1 MIKQKDL
8 QAGLVVPGLIDI
20 LIDSNFL
27 KLINI
32 KTYSIISIFFFSC
45 WTFSQT
51 TKIKQLESQRL
62 LIKKEIENIN
72 SLLFNNSK
80 TTKIAYNDLENIS
93 IRILKNQE
101 LIRLTNQQINILTNE
116 IDKKNDSID
125 FLKSEIIQVRKQYS
139 LMIKNSY
146 KSKLKESRLMFLLS
160 SDDFLQALKR
170 TRYINQFSEDRKRV
184 ADKISNS
191 INLLDQKITMLN
203 SLKSDK
209 NNLLKQ
215 NKENQINLKAEEKS
229 KERLISGL
237 RRKEKAYKKQIN
249 DKQKISINLDKEID
263 RLIKEAIRK
272 SNNESNN
279 NIFKLTPEARAL
291 SEKFSA
297 NKGNLP
303 WPVVRGVVIRK
314 FGLQPHPVVRTTK
327 IQSNGLVIATTK
339 DAEIRAVFNG
349 FVLSI
354 LKFKGSNITVLIQH
368 GSYITAYKNI
378 DEVYVEKGEKVSA
391 LQKIGKV
398 FDPKDGSKSTLQFSI
413 FNNTKAI
420 DPYIW
425 IVK

>member
-1 MIKQKDL
+1 MKQKDL

-27 KLINI
+27 KLVNI
-32 KTYSIISIFFFSC
+32 KTYSLIFIFFFSS
-45 WTFSQT
+45 WAFSQT
-51 TKIKQLESQRL
+51 TKIKQLESQRI

-72 SLLFNNSK
+72 ALLFDNSK

-93 IRILKNQE
+93 IRIYKNQE
-101 LIRLTNQQINILTNE
+101 LIKLTNQQINILTNE

-125 FLKSEIIQVRKQYS
+125 FLESEIKQVREQYS

-170 TRYINQFSEDRKRV
+170 TRYINQFSKDRKRV
-184 ADKISNS
+184 ANKISNS
-191 INLLDQKITMLN
+191 IKLLDKKIVTLD

-215 NKENQINLKAEEKS
+215 NEENQINLEAEEKS

-249 DKQKISINLDKEID
+249 EKQKISINLDKEID

-272 SNNESNN
+272 SNDESDNN
-279 NIFKLTPEARAL
+279 LFKLTPEARAL

-303 WPVVRGVVIRK
+303 WPVERGAVIQK

-339 DAEIRAVFNG
+339 DAEIRTVFNG
-349 FVLSI
+349 TVLSI
-354 LKFKGSNITVLIQH
+354 LKFKGSNITVLVQH
-368 GSYITAYKNI
+368 GSYITAYKII
-378 DEVYVEKGEKVSA
+378 DEIYIEKGEKVSA

-398 FDPKDGSKSTLQFSI
+398 FNPKDGSKSTLQFSI

-420 DPYIW
+420 DPYTW

>member
-1 MIKQKDL
+1 M
-8 QAGLVVPGLIDI
+8 VVPGLIDI

-125 FLKSEIIQVRKQYS
+125 FLKSEIKQVRKQYS

-209 NNLLKQ
+209 KNLLKQ
-215 NKENQINLKAEEKS
+215 NKENQINLKSEEKS

-279 NIFKLTPEARAL
+279 NIFKLTPESRAL

>member
-1 MIKQKDL
+1 MKQKDL

-32 KTYSIISIFFFSC
+32 KTYSLIFIFFFSS
-45 WTFSQT
+45 WAFTQT
-51 TKIKQLESQRL
+51 TKIKQLESQRI
-62 LIKKEIENIN
+62 LIKKEIGNIN
-72 SLLFNNSK
+72 ALLFDNSK

-93 IRILKNQE
+93 IRIYKNQE
-101 LIRLTNQQINILTNE
+101 LIKLTNQQINILTNE

-125 FLKSEIIQVRKQYS
+125 FLESEIKQVREQYS

-170 TRYINQFSEDRKRV
+170 SRYINQFSKDRKRV
-184 ADKISNS
+184 ANKISNS
-191 INLLDQKITMLN
+191 IKLLDKKIVTLD

-215 NKENQINLKAEEKS
+215 NEENQINLEAEEKS

-237 RRKEKAYKKQIN
+237 RRKEKTYKKQIN
-249 DKQKISINLDKEID
+249 EKQKISINLDKEID

-272 SNNESNN
+272 SNDESDNN
-279 NIFKLTPEARAL
+279 LFKLTPEARAL

-303 WPVVRGVVIRK
+303 WPVERGAVIQK

-339 DAEIRAVFNG
+339 DAEIRTVFNG
-349 FVLSI
+349 TILSI
-354 LKFKGSNITVLIQH
+354 LKFKGSNITVLVQH

-398 FDPKDGSKSTLQFSI
+398 FNPKDGSKSTLQFSI

-420 DPYIW
+420 DPYMW

>member
-1 MIKQKDL
+1 MKQKDL

-32 KTYSIISIFFFSC
+32 KTYSLIFIFFFHS
-45 WTFSQT
+45 WAFSQT
-51 TKIKQLESQRL
+51 TKIKQLESQRI

-72 SLLFNNSK
+72 ALLFDNSK

-93 IRILKNQE
+93 IRIYKNQE
-101 LIRLTNQQINILTNE
+101 LIKLTNQQINILTNE

-125 FLKSEIIQVRKQYS
+125 FLESEIKQVREQYS

-170 TRYINQFSEDRKRV
+170 SRYINQFSKDRKRV
-184 ADKISNS
+184 ANKISNS
-191 INLLDQKITMLN
+191 IKLLDKKIVTLD

-209 NNLLKQ
+209 NNLLTQ
-215 NKENQINLKAEEKS
+215 NEENQINLEAEEKS

-249 DKQKISINLDKEID
+249 EKQKISINLDKEID

-272 SNNESNN
+272 SNDESDNN
-279 NIFKLTPEARAL
+279 LFKLTPEARAL

-303 WPVVRGVVIRK
+303 WPVERGAVIQK

-339 DAEIRAVFNG
+339 DAEIRTVFNG
-349 FVLSI
+349 TVLSI
-354 LKFKGSNITVLIQH
+354 LKFKGSNITVLVQH

-398 FDPKDGSKSTLQFSI
+398 FNPKDGSKSTLQFSI

-420 DPYIW
+420 DPYMW

>member
-1 MIKQKDL
+1 MKQKDL

-32 KTYSIISIFFFSC
+32 KTYSLIFIFFFSS
-45 WTFSQT
+45 WAFTQT
-51 TKIKQLESQRL
+51 TKIEQLESQRI
-62 LIKKEIENIN
+62 LIKKEIGNIN
-72 SLLFNNSK
+72 ALLFDNSK

-93 IRILKNQE
+93 IRIYKNQE
-101 LIRLTNQQINILTNE
+101 LIKLTNQQINILTNE

-125 FLKSEIIQVRKQYS
+125 FLESEIKQVREQYS
-139 LMIKNSY
+139 QMIKNSY

-170 TRYINQFSEDRKRV
+170 SRYINQFSKDRKRV
-184 ADKISNS
+184 ANKISNS
-191 INLLDQKITMLN
+191 IKLLDKKIVTLN

-215 NKENQINLKAEEKS
+215 NQENQINLEAEEKS

-237 RRKEKAYKKQIN
+237 RRKEKTYKKQIN
-249 DKQKISINLDKEID
+249 EKQKISINLDKEID

-272 SNNESNN
+272 SNDESDN

-303 WPVVRGVVIRK
+303 WPVERGAVIQK

-339 DAEIRAVFNG
+339 DAEIRTVFNG
-349 FVLSI
+349 TILSI
-354 LKFKGSNITVLIQH
+354 LKFKGSNITVLVQH

-398 FDPKDGSKSTLQFSI
+398 FNPKDGSKSTLQFSI

-420 DPYIW
+420 DPYMW

>member
-1 MIKQKDL
+1 MKQKDL

-32 KTYSIISIFFFSC
+32 KTYSLIFIFFFSS
-45 WTFSQT
+45 WAFSQT
-51 TKIKQLESQRL
+51 TKIKQLESQRI

-72 SLLFNNSK
+72 ALLFDNSK

-93 IRILKNQE
+93 IRIYKNQE
-101 LIRLTNQQINILTNE
+101 LIKLTNQQINILTNE

-125 FLKSEIIQVRKQYS
+125 FLESEIKQVREQYS

-170 TRYINQFSEDRKRV
+170 SRYINQFSKDRKRV
-184 ADKISNS
+184 ANKISNS
-191 INLLDQKITMLN
+191 IKLLDKKIVALD

-215 NKENQINLKAEEKS
+215 NEENQINLEAEEKS

-249 DKQKISINLDKEID
+249 EKQKISINLDKEID

-272 SNNESNN
+272 SNDESDNN
-279 NIFKLTPEARAL
+279 LFKLTPEARAL

-303 WPVVRGVVIRK
+303 WPVERGAVIQK

-339 DAEIRAVFNG
+339 DAEIRTVFNG
-349 FVLSI
+349 TVLSI
-354 LKFKGSNITVLIQH
+354 LKFKGSNITVLVQH

-398 FDPKDGSKSTLQFSI
+398 FNPKDGSKSTLQFSI

-420 DPYIW
+420 DPYMW

>member
-1 MIKQKDL
+1 MKQKDL

-27 KLINI
+27 KLVNI
-32 KTYSIISIFFFSC
+32 KTYSLIFIFFFSS
-45 WTFSQT
+45 WAFSQT
-51 TKIKQLESQRL
+51 TKIKQLESQRI

-72 SLLFNNSK
+72 ALLFDNSK

-93 IRILKNQE
+93 IRIYKNQE
-101 LIRLTNQQINILTNE
+101 LIKLTNQQINILTNE

-125 FLKSEIIQVRKQYS
+125 FLEGEIKQVREQYS

-170 TRYINQFSEDRKRV
+170 SRYINQFSKDRKRV
-184 ADKISNS
+184 ANKISNS
-191 INLLDQKITMLN
+191 IKLLDKKIVTLN
-203 SLKSDK
+203 SLKSAK

-215 NKENQINLKAEEKS
+215 NQENQINLEAEEKS

-249 DKQKISINLDKEID
+249 EKQKISINLDKEID

-272 SNNESNN
+272 SNDESDNN
-279 NIFKLTPEARAL
+279 LFKLTPEARAL
-291 SEKFSA
+291 SEKFSS

-303 WPVVRGVVIRK
+303 WPVERGAVIQK

-339 DAEIRAVFNG
+339 DAEIRTVFNG
-349 FVLSI
+349 TILSI
-354 LKFKGSNITVLIQH
+354 LKFKGSNITVLVQH

-398 FDPKDGSKSTLQFSI
+398 FNPKDGSKSTLQFSI

-420 DPYIW
+420 DPYMW

>member
-1 MIKQKDL
+1 MKQKDL

-32 KTYSIISIFFFSC
+32 KTYSLIFIFFFSS
-45 WTFSQT
+45 WAFSQT
-51 TKIKQLESQRL
+51 TKIKQLESQRI

-72 SLLFNNSK
+72 ALLFDNSK

-93 IRILKNQE
+93 IRIYKNQE
-101 LIRLTNQQINILTNE
+101 LIKLTNQQINILTNE

-125 FLKSEIIQVRKQYS
+125 FLKSEIKQVREQYS

-170 TRYINQFSEDRKRV
+170 SRYINQFSKDRKRV
-184 ADKISNS
+184 ANKISNS
-191 INLLDQKITMLN
+191 IKLLDEKIVTLN
-203 SLKSDK
+203 SLKSAK

-215 NKENQINLKAEEKS
+215 NEENQINLEAEEKS

-249 DKQKISINLDKEID
+249 EKQKISINLDKEID

-272 SNNESNN
+272 SNDESDNN
-279 NIFKLTPEARAL
+279 LFKLTPEARAL

-303 WPVVRGVVIRK
+303 WPVERGAVIQK

-339 DAEIRAVFNG
+339 DAEIRTVFNG
-349 FVLSI
+349 TILSI
-354 LKFKGSNITVLIQH
+354 LKFKGSNITVLVQH

-398 FDPKDGSKSTLQFSI
+398 FNPKDGSKSTLQFSI

-420 DPYIW
+420 DPYMW

>member
-1 MIKQKDL
+1 MKQKDL

-32 KTYSIISIFFFSC
+32 KTYSLIFIFFFSS
-45 WTFSQT
+45 WAFSQT
-51 TKIKQLESQRL
+51 TKIKQLESQRI
-62 LIKKEIENIN
+62 LIKKEIDNIN
-72 SLLFNNSK
+72 ALLFDNSK

-93 IRILKNQE
+93 IRIYKNQE
-101 LIRLTNQQINILTNE
+101 LIKLTNQQINILTNE

-125 FLKSEIIQVRKQYS
+125 FLESEIKQVREQYS

-170 TRYINQFSEDRKRV
+170 SRYINQFSKDRKRV
-184 ADKISNS
+184 ANKISNS
-191 INLLDQKITMLN
+191 IKLLDKKIVTLN

-215 NKENQINLKAEEKS
+215 NEENQINLEAEEKS

-249 DKQKISINLDKEID
+249 EKQKISINLDKEID

-272 SNNESNN
+272 SNDESDNN
-279 NIFKLTPEARAL
+279 LFKLTPEARAL

-303 WPVVRGVVIRK
+303 WPVERGAVIQK

-339 DAEIRAVFNG
+339 DAEIRTVFNG
-349 FVLSI
+349 TILSI
-354 LKFKGSNITVLIQH
+354 LKFKGSNITVLVQH

-398 FDPKDGSKSTLQFSI
+398 FNPKDGSKSTLQFSI

-420 DPYIW
+420 DPYMW

>member
-1 MIKQKDL
+1 MKQKDL
-8 QAGLVVPGLIDI
+8 QVGLVVPGLIDI

-32 KTYSIISIFFFSC
+32 KTYSLIFIFFFSS
-45 WTFSQT
+45 WAFSQT
-51 TKIKQLESQRL
+51 TKIKQLESQRI

-93 IRILKNQE
+93 IRIYKNQE
-101 LIRLTNQQINILTNE
+101 LIKLTNQQINILTNE

-125 FLKSEIIQVRKQYS
+125 FLEGEIKQVREQYS

-170 TRYINQFSEDRKRV
+170 SRYINQFSKDRKRV
-184 ADKISNS
+184 ANKISNS
-191 INLLDQKITMLN
+191 IKLLDEKIVTLN
-203 SLKSDK
+203 SLKSAK

-215 NKENQINLKAEEKS
+215 NEENQINLEAEEKS

-249 DKQKISINLDKEID
+249 EKQKISINLDKEID

-272 SNNESNN
+272 SNDESDNN
-279 NIFKLTPEARAL
+279 LFKLTPEARAL

-303 WPVVRGVVIRK
+303 WPVERGAVIQK

-339 DAEIRAVFNG
+339 DAEIRTVFNG
-349 FVLSI
+349 TILSI
-354 LKFKGSNITVLIQH
+354 LKFKGSNITVLVQH

-398 FDPKDGSKSTLQFSI
+398 FNPKDGSKSTLQFSI

-420 DPYIW
+420 DPYMW

>member
-1 MIKQKDL
+1 MKQKDL

-27 KLINI
+27 KLVNI
-32 KTYSIISIFFFSC
+32 KTYSLIFIFFFSS
-45 WTFSQT
+45 WAFSQT
-51 TKIKQLESQRL
+51 TKIKQLESQRI

-93 IRILKNQE
+93 IRIIKNQE
-101 LIRLTNQQINILTNE
+101 LIKLTNQQINILTNE

-125 FLKSEIIQVRKQYS
+125 FLESEIKQVREQYS

-170 TRYINQFSEDRKRV
+170 SRYINQFSKDRKRV
-184 ADKISNS
+184 ANKISNS
-191 INLLDQKITMLN
+191 IKLLDKKIVTLN

-215 NKENQINLKAEEKS
+215 NQENQINLETEEKS

-249 DKQKISINLDKEID
+249 EKQKISINLDKEID

-272 SNNESNN
+272 SNDESDNN
-279 NIFKLTPEARAL
+279 LFKLTPEARAL

-303 WPVVRGVVIRK
+303 WPVERGAVIQK

-339 DAEIRAVFNG
+339 DAEIRTVFNG
-349 FVLSI
+349 TILSI
-354 LKFKGSNITVLIQH
+354 LKFKGSNITVLVQH

-398 FDPKDGSKSTLQFSI
+398 FNPKDGSKSTLQFSI

-420 DPYIW
+420 DPYMW

>member
-1 MIKQKDL
+1 MKQKDL

-32 KTYSIISIFFFSC
+32 KTYSLIFIFFFHS
-45 WTFSQT
+45 WAFSQT
-51 TKIKQLESQRL
+51 TKIKQLESQRI
-62 LIKKEIENIN
+62 LIKKEIDNIN
-72 SLLFNNSK
+72 ALLFDNSK

-93 IRILKNQE
+93 IRIYKNQE
-101 LIRLTNQQINILTNE
+101 LIKLTNQQINILTNE

-125 FLKSEIIQVRKQYS
+125 FLESEIKQVREQYS

-170 TRYINQFSEDRKRV
+170 SRYINQFSKDRKRV
-184 ADKISNS
+184 ANKISNS
-191 INLLDQKITMLN
+191 IKLLDKKIVTLN

-215 NKENQINLKAEEKS
+215 NEENQINLEAEEKS

-249 DKQKISINLDKEID
+249 EKQKISINLDKEID

-272 SNNESNN
+272 SNDESDNN
-279 NIFKLTPEARAL
+279 LFKLTPEARAL

-303 WPVVRGVVIRK
+303 WPVERGAVIQK

-339 DAEIRAVFNG
+339 DAEIRTVFNG
-349 FVLSI
+349 TVLSI
-354 LKFKGSNITVLIQH
+354 LKFKGSNITVLVQH

-398 FDPKDGSKSTLQFSI
+398 FNPKDGSKSTLQFSI

-420 DPYIW
+420 DPYMW

>member
-1 MIKQKDL
+1 MKQKDL

-27 KLINI
+27 KLVNI
-32 KTYSIISIFFFSC
+32 KTYSLIFIFFFSS
-45 WTFSQT
+45 WAFSQT
-51 TKIKQLESQRL
+51 TKIKQLESQRI

-93 IRILKNQE
+93 IRIYKNQE
-101 LIRLTNQQINILTNE
+101 LIKLTNQQINILTNE

-125 FLKSEIIQVRKQYS
+125 FLESEIKQVREQYS

-170 TRYINQFSEDRKRV
+170 SRYINQFSKDRKRV
-184 ADKISNS
+184 ANKISNS
-191 INLLDQKITMLN
+191 IKLLDEKIVTLN
-203 SLKSDK
+203 SLKSAK

-215 NKENQINLKAEEKS
+215 NEENQINLEAEEKS

-249 DKQKISINLDKEID
+249 EKQKISINLDKEID

-272 SNNESNN
+272 SNDESDNN
-279 NIFKLTPEARAL
+279 LFKLTPEARAL

-303 WPVVRGVVIRK
+303 WPVERGAVIQK

-339 DAEIRAVFNG
+339 DAEIRTVFNG
-349 FVLSI
+349 TILSI
-354 LKFKGSNITVLIQH
+354 LKFKGSNITVLVQH

-398 FDPKDGSKSTLQFSI
+398 FNPKDGSKSTLQFSI

-420 DPYIW
+420 DPYMW

>member
-1 MIKQKDL
+1 MKQKDL

-27 KLINI
+27 KLVNI
-32 KTYSIISIFFFSC
+32 KTYSLIFIFFFSS
-45 WTFSQT
+45 WAFSQT
-51 TKIKQLESQRL
+51 TKIKQLESQRI

-93 IRILKNQE
+93 IRIYKNQE
-101 LIRLTNQQINILTNE
+101 LIKLTNQQINILTNE

-125 FLKSEIIQVRKQYS
+125 FLKSEIKQVREQYS

-170 TRYINQFSEDRKRV
+170 SRYINQFSKDRKRV
-184 ADKISNS
+184 ANKISNS
-191 INLLDQKITMLN
+191 IKLLDEKIVTLN
-203 SLKSDK
+203 SLKSAK

-215 NKENQINLKAEEKS
+215 NEENQINLEAEEKS

-249 DKQKISINLDKEID
+249 EKQKISINLDKEID

-272 SNNESNN
+272 SNDESDNN
-279 NIFKLTPEARAL
+279 LFKLTPEARAL

-303 WPVVRGVVIRK
+303 WPVERGAVIQK

-339 DAEIRAVFNG
+339 DAEIRTVFNG
-349 FVLSI
+349 TVLSI
-354 LKFKGSNITVLIQH
+354 LKFKGSNITVLVQH

-398 FDPKDGSKSTLQFSI
+398 FNPKDGSKSTLQFSI

-420 DPYIW
+420 DPYMW

>member
-1 MIKQKDL
+1 MKQKDL

-27 KLINI
+27 KLVNI
-32 KTYSIISIFFFSC
+32 KTYSLIFIFFFSS
-45 WTFSQT
+45 WAFSQT
-51 TKIKQLESQRL
+51 TKIKQLESQRI

-72 SLLFNNSK
+72 ALLFDNSK

-93 IRILKNQE
+93 IRIYKNQE
-101 LIRLTNQQINILTNE
+101 LIKLTNQQINILTNE

-125 FLKSEIIQVRKQYS
+125 FLESEIKQVREQYS

-170 TRYINQFSEDRKRV
+170 SRYINQFSKDRKRV
-184 ADKISNS
+184 ANKISNS
-191 INLLDQKITMLN
+191 IKLLDKKIVTLN

-215 NKENQINLKAEEKS
+215 NEENQINLEAEEKS

-249 DKQKISINLDKEID
+249 EKQKISINLDKEID

-272 SNNESNN
+272 SNDESDNN
-279 NIFKLTPEARAL
+279 LFKLTPEARAL

-303 WPVVRGVVIRK
+303 WPVERGAVIQK

-339 DAEIRAVFNG
+339 DAEIRTVFNG
-349 FVLSI
+349 TVLSI
-354 LKFKGSNITVLIQH
+354 LKFKGSNITVLVQH

-398 FDPKDGSKSTLQFSI
+398 FNPKDGSKSTLQFSI

-420 DPYIW
+420 DPYMW

>member
-1 MIKQKDL
+1 MKQKDP

-27 KLINI
+27 KLVNI
-32 KTYSIISIFFFSC
+32 KTYSLIFIFFFSS
-45 WTFSQT
+45 WAFSQT
-51 TKIKQLESQRL
+51 TKIKQLESQRI

-72 SLLFNNSK
+72 ALLFDNSK

-93 IRILKNQE
+93 IRIYKNQE
-101 LIRLTNQQINILTNE
+101 LIKLTNQQINILTNE

-125 FLKSEIIQVRKQYS
+125 FLEGEIKQVREQYS

-170 TRYINQFSEDRKRV
+170 SRYINQFSKDRKRV
-184 ADKISNS
+184 ANKISNS
-191 INLLDQKITMLN
+191 IKLLDKKIVTLN

-215 NKENQINLKAEEKS
+215 NQENQINLETEEKS

-249 DKQKISINLDKEID
+249 EKQKISINLDKEID

-272 SNNESNN
+272 SNDESDNN
-279 NIFKLTPEARAL
+279 LFKLTPEARAL

-297 NKGNLP
+297 NKGYLP
-303 WPVVRGVVIRK
+303 WPVERGAVIQK

-339 DAEIRAVFNG
+339 DAEIRTVFNG
-349 FVLSI
+349 IVLSI

-398 FDPKDGSKSTLQFSI
+398 FNPKDGSKSTLQFSI

-420 DPYIW
+420 DPYMW

>member
-1 MIKQKDL
+1 MKQKDL

-27 KLINI
+27 KLVNI
-32 KTYSIISIFFFSC
+32 KTYSLIFIFFFSS
-45 WTFSQT
+45 WAFSQT
-51 TKIKQLESQRL
+51 TKIKQLESQRI
-62 LIKKEIENIN
+62 LIKKESENIN
-72 SLLFNNSK
+72 ALLFDNSK

-93 IRILKNQE
+93 IRIYKNQE
-101 LIRLTNQQINILTNE
+101 LIKLTNQQINILTNE

-125 FLKSEIIQVRKQYS
+125 FLEGEIKQVREQYS
-139 LMIKNSY
+139 IMIKNSY

-170 TRYINQFSEDRKRV
+170 SRYINQFSKDRKRV
-184 ADKISNS
+184 ANKISNS
-191 INLLDQKITMLN
+191 IKLLDKKIVTLN

-215 NKENQINLKAEEKS
+215 NQENQINLETEEKS

-249 DKQKISINLDKEID
+249 EKQKISINLDKEID

-272 SNNESNN
+272 SNDESDNN
-279 NIFKLTPEARAL
+279 LFKLTPEARAL

-303 WPVVRGVVIRK
+303 WPVERGAVIQK

-339 DAEIRAVFNG
+339 DAEIRTVFNG
-349 FVLSI
+349 TILSI
-354 LKFKGSNITVLIQH
+354 LKFKGSNITVLVQH

-398 FDPKDGSKSTLQFSI
+398 FNPKDGSKSTLQFSI

-420 DPYIW
+420 DPYMW

>member
-1 MIKQKDL
+1 MKQKDL
-8 QAGLVVPGLIDI
+8 QVGLVVPGLIDI

-27 KLINI
+27 KLVNI
-32 KTYSIISIFFFSC
+32 KTYSLIFIFFFSS
-45 WTFSQT
+45 WAFSQT
-51 TKIKQLESQRL
+51 TKIKQLESQRI

-93 IRILKNQE
+93 IRIIKNQE
-101 LIRLTNQQINILTNE
+101 LIKLTNQQINILTNE

-125 FLKSEIIQVRKQYS
+125 FLESEIKQVREQYS

-170 TRYINQFSEDRKRV
+170 SRYINQFSKDRKRV
-184 ADKISNS
+184 ANKISNS
-191 INLLDQKITMLN
+191 IKLLDEKIVTLN

-215 NKENQINLKAEEKS
+215 NQENQINLETEEKS

-249 DKQKISINLDKEID
+249 EKQKISINLDKEID

-272 SNNESNN
+272 SNDESDNN
-279 NIFKLTPEARAL
+279 LFKLTPEARAL

-303 WPVVRGVVIRK
+303 WPVERGAVIQK

-339 DAEIRAVFNG
+339 DAEIRTVFNG
-349 FVLSI
+349 TVLSI
-354 LKFKGSNITVLIQH
+354 LKFKGSNITVLVQH

-398 FDPKDGSKSTLQFSI
+398 FNPKDGSKSTLQFSI

-420 DPYIW
+420 DPYMW

>member
-1 MIKQKDL
+1 MKQKDL
-8 QAGLVVPGLIDI
+8 QVGLVVPGLIDI

-32 KTYSIISIFFFSC
+32 KTYSLIFIFFFSS
-45 WTFSQT
+45 WAFSQT
-51 TKIKQLESQRL
+51 TKIKQLESQRI
-62 LIKKEIENIN
+62 LIKKEIGNIN
-72 SLLFNNSK
+72 ALLFDNSK

-93 IRILKNQE
+93 IRIFKNQE
-101 LIRLTNQQINILTNE
+101 LIKLTNQQINILTNE

-125 FLKSEIIQVRKQYS
+125 FLKSEIKQVREQYS
-139 LMIKNSY
+139 QMIKNSY

-170 TRYINQFSEDRKRV
+170 SRYINQFSKDRKRV
-184 ADKISNS
+184 ANKISNS
-191 INLLDQKITMLN
+191 IKLLDKKIVTLN

-215 NKENQINLKAEEKS
+215 NEENQINLEAEEKS

-249 DKQKISINLDKEID
+249 EKQKISINLDKEID

-272 SNNESNN
+272 SNDESDNN
-279 NIFKLTPEARAL
+279 LFKLTPEARAL

-303 WPVVRGVVIRK
+303 WPVERGAVIQK

-339 DAEIRAVFNG
+339 DAEIRTVFNG
-349 FVLSI
+349 TILSI
-354 LKFKGSNITVLIQH
+354 LKFKGSNITVLVQH

-398 FDPKDGSKSTLQFSI
+398 FNPKDGSKSTLQFSI

-420 DPYIW
+420 DPYMW

>member
-1 MIKQKDL
+1 M
-8 QAGLVVPGLIDI
+8 VVPGLIDI

-191 INLLDQKITMLN
+191 INLLDQKITLLN

-237 RRKEKAYKKQIN
+237 RRKEKAYKKQIK